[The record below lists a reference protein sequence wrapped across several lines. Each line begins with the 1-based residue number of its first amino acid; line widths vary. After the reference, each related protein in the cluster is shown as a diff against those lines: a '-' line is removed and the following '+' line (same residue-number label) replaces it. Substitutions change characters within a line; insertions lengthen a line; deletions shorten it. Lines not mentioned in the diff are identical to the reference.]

1 MTIDE
6 KITCAIKYVREH
18 IDELGGNVSEIKNDA
33 ANIFADDYEEYLAV
47 WRALDI

>member
-18 IDELGGNVSEIKNDA
+18 IDEPERDVSEIKNDA
-33 ANIFADDYEEYLAV
+33 ANIFADNYEEYLTI
-47 WRALDI
+47 WRALEV

>member
-18 IDELGGNVSEIKNDA
+18 IDESGKDVSEIKNDA
-33 ANIFADDYEEYLAV
+33 ANIFADNYEEYLAI
-47 WRALDI
+47 WDALKI